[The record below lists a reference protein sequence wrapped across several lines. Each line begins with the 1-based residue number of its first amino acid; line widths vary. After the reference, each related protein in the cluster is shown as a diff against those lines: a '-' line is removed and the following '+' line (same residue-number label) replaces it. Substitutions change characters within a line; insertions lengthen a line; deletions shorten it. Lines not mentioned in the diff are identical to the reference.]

1 MISERE
7 ARRFVEV
14 NENGSESDGGESC
27 GRVGNESVIES
38 DGEGSC
44 GNVEEMG

>member
-1 MISERE
+1 MRE

-14 NENGSESDGGESC
+14 NENENESDGGESC
-27 GRVGNESVIES
+27 GSVGNESVIES

-44 GNVEEMG
+44 GNVKGME